1 MYSSMAFSTEDDPY
15 PPSLPKMGSPGMTL
29 CEPAS
34 LLPSHPSSSE
44 AFPGDTVNDFDR
56 FEVGDFFRD
65 ATTSS
70 GHECGG
76 TVRPADLSLDRAS
89 SLSAS
94 PTSSNSSM
102 QHQRHPS
109 SNSSRSATFGSQS
122 GVPDEAPM
130 HKLRLES
137 AKAPAESPKRTLQST
152 SAQKDMDLQMNAL
165 FDFDSAANS
174 PRDCAT
180 REGSLDKATSRLT
193 TTQYEQTPRNIERP
207 IHTAHN
213 QRRHMNNRSVVS
225 TSSSFRPGRIWETA
239 ALPDH
244 PSEFNGSSGLQD
256 TVPPPRFYGDP
267 TAPALRT
274 NAGFVGPNSFGY
286 PPPMFNLPTAPF
298 PRQVSFEQFTSPNL
312 IVHATASKTRVETQ
326 VTLAIT
332 LVPMPPGLTRLHLPT
347 RTIAKPKLA
356 AKQPPDK
363 CPDMLELDVMPVC
376 ATAMKKP
383 GLQAR
388 AFAVARGEVVQSQL
402 GQQTGPSPSGKC
414 HTKQD
419 GPKQLKPTDGGA
431 ILICDKCIDRERRR
445 LHRHPERGL
454 TEEDLQWRKG
464 EKERIV
470 LFNDKEIVD
479 WKPYD
484 DASARKKPRKGKGKG
499 KGKWKGKTT
508 DEAGEDVLASNALP
522 EPPVP
527 YPELAGHVRLLMRIT
542 CYCRHQGEPEGYH
555 VIITLKDHRGNCIA
569 QQMSNSIL
577 ITDDHKHA
585 ALQHEDQ
592 IPAVADSSR
601 LPNGNY
607 HPSAPPGIVQQPY
620 HLGQSHSTTDL
631 PMHSPRLDLS
641 THHRSATSVSLQH
654 QAQVYRSL
662 SAGISTP
669 ARDLSYRTSTT
680 LTPRNSSRPV
690 SPSGESGPAAKR
702 HKGSGSSGMSHRP
715 LVDLSM
721 TQVSPTDAVP
731 NRVQSP
737 SASPGSSNGASD
749 GLQMGEYRGRP
760 HPLPRPVDT
769 IAGPRAAST
778 PPPAQDVLDMAADW
792 NMFEPS
798 PQASTAYEA
807 LLPGSEVTA
816 GASASHPRH
825 AQSPEAIQSQPNTDM
840 TAHAQ
845 ALHHSLLHVPGAIVP
860 AATPTLARIIPSE
873 GPVAGGIDVT
883 IIGEGFHHGLDV
895 LFADAVASKTTV
907 FNSQLMVCVTP
918 PSFQQGL
925 VPVSLRGWHPPEPP
939 VWYRYVDSN
948 EEDLMRL
955 ALSVFYHRNTGEQAY
970 AGDVARSIIQSYK
983 FQGRQQSE
991 GGAQQQSKP
1000 FAMDLELAILGV
1012 IDLIDQTDSVITPR
1026 YNVAQ
1031 PNGQTML
1038 HIAAAL
1044 GYHRLVAGLL
1054 ARGTNPD
1061 LLDRNGMSAMH
1072 MACLQGHAKV
1082 VRKLLSAGGDSTLR
1096 SLLGL
1101 GPIDMATNQEVYQ
1114 LMSAIAHHTRSR
1126 SVGATPAS
1134 HLSRASSI
1142 TSLLSIWGT
1151 QRRDQNPIGDVDVDY
1166 KDAMVEAYRSH
1177 PGTPA
1182 NARACS
1188 RRNSATDKQHFCPS
1202 QSAGDPTAYT
1212 HLVTASAAMA
1222 AWRDNL
1228 AGQIQHF
1235 QQSVQRTLPNLQ
1247 IPNLPPLPNFEG
1259 YQEHPMVR
1267 RISSFVPRMNSSPSP
1282 PAYEEIYPEH
1292 TVIDTNIKDAPA
1304 ARAIGDAFMEQKCA
1318 EHLHRNAASSSL
1330 WIQATSEAS
1339 TKDEGEEL
1347 RLARAGKVK
1356 TLANDRKLFFVWV
1369 SFLVRP

>member
-1 MYSSMAFSTEDDPY
+1 MAFSTEDDPY

-34 LLPSHPSSSE
+34 LLPSHPSSGE
-44 AFPGDTVNDFDR
+44 AFPGDTVKDYDR

-65 ATTSS
+65 ATISI
-70 GHECGG
+70 GHECAG

-94 PTSSNSSM
+94 PTSSSNSSI

-137 AKAPAESPKRTLQST
+137 AKALAESPKRTLEPT
-152 SAQKDMDLQMNAL
+152 SAQEDMDLQMNAL

-174 PRDCAT
+174 PGDSAM
-180 REGSLDKATSRLT
+180 REDSLDKATSGLT
-193 TTQYEQTPRNIERP
+193 TTQCKQTPGNIERP
-207 IHTAHN
+207 IHTPRN
-213 QRRHMNNRSVVS
+213 QKRHMSNRSVVS
-225 TSSSFRPGRIWETA
+225 TTSSFRPERIWKTY

-244 PSEFNGSSGLQD
+244 PPAFNGRSEFQD

-274 NAGFVGPNSFGY
+274 NAGFVGPDSFGY

-298 PRQVSFEQFTSPNL
+298 PRQVSFEQITSPNL

-376 ATAMKKP
+376 VTAMKKP

-388 AFAVARGEVVQSQL
+388 AFAIARGEVVQSQL

-419 GPKQLKPTDGGA
+419 GAKHLKPTDGGA

-445 LHRHPERGL
+445 LHRHPERKL

-484 DASARKKPRKGKGKG
+484 EASARKKPRKGKCKGRGKG
-499 KGKWKGKTT
+499 KGKTT
-508 DEAGEDVLASNALP
+508 DEAGGDVLASNALP
-522 EPPVP
+522 EPTVP
-527 YPELAGHVRLLMRIT
+527 YPELAGHANPIRLQIFLCTVRDSISRPI
-542 CYCRHQGEPEGYH
+542 
-555 VIITLKDHRGNCIA
+555 IA
-569 QQMSNSIL
+569 QQQRSRFS
-577 ITDDHKHA
+577 TKHKY
-585 ALQHEDQ
+585 
-592 IPAVADSSR
+592 I
-601 LPNGNY
+601 
-607 HPSAPPGIVQQPY
+607 
-620 HLGQSHSTTDL
+620 
-631 PMHSPRLDLS
+631 
-641 THHRSATSVSLQH
+641 
-654 QAQVYRSL
+654 
-662 SAGISTP
+662 
-669 ARDLSYRTSTT
+669 
-680 LTPRNSSRPV
+680 
-690 SPSGESGPAAKR
+690 GESGPAAKR

-721 TQVSPTDAVP
+721 TQMSPTDAVP
-731 NRVQSP
+731 NHVQSP
-737 SASPGSSNGASD
+737 SASPDSSNGASD
-749 GLQMGEYRGRP
+749 GLQMGP
-760 HPLPRPVDT
+760 P
-769 IAGPRAAST
+769 AAST
-778 PPPAQDVLDMAADW
+778 PPPVQDVLDMAADW
-792 NMFEPS
+792 NMFESP
-798 PQASTAYEA
+798 PQASTAYET
-807 LLPGSEVTA
+807 LLPGSEVMA
-816 GASASHPRH
+816 GASASHPSH
-825 AQSPEAIQSQPNTDM
+825 AQSPEAIQSQQNNDM

-860 AATPTLARIIPSE
+860 AATPTLARVIPSE

-948 EEDLMRL
+948 EEDIMRL

-970 AGDVARSIIQSYK
+970 AGDVARSIIQRYK
-983 FQGRQQSE
+983 LQGRQQSE

-1012 IDLIDQTDSVITPR
+1012 IDLIDQTDSVVTPR
-1026 YNVAQ
+1026 YNVVQ

-1054 ARGTNPD
+1054 ARGTKPD

-1114 LMSAIAHHTRSR
+1114 LMSAIAHRPRSR

-1142 TSLLSIWGT
+1142 TSLPSIWGT
-1151 QRRDQNPIGDVDVDY
+1151 QRRDQNPIGDVDMHY
-1166 KDAMVEAYRSH
+1166 KDALVEAYRSH

-1188 RRNSATDKQHFCPS
+1188 RRNSATDKQRFCPS

-1212 HLVTASAAMA
+1212 HLVAASAAMA

-1228 AGQIQHF
+1228 AGQIQYF

-1267 RISSFVPRMNSSPSP
+1267 RISSFVPRINSSPSP

-1292 TVIDTNIKDAPA
+1292 AVIDTNIKGASA
-1304 ARAIGDAFMEQKCA
+1304 ARAIGDAFKEQKCA
-1318 EHLHRNAASSSL
+1318 EHLHRNAVSSSL

-1339 TKDEGEEL
+1339 TKEGEEL

-1356 TLANDRKLFFVWV
+1356 TLANDRKLFFVWIPLLL
-1369 SFLVRP
+1369 LVVMAMMKDWAPQIMRAAQQVLAPTQDYLAA